1 MIDTTTDTVLPS
13 IGVSYEP
20 NGSIASGNK
29 LYVFGGGGQTS
40 VIDTTTDS
48 VVTDIPVGSYRAK

>member
-20 NGSIASGNK
+20 NGSVASGNK
-29 LYVFGGGGQTS
+29 LYVLGGGGQTS

-48 VVTDIPVGSYRAK
+48 VVTDIAV